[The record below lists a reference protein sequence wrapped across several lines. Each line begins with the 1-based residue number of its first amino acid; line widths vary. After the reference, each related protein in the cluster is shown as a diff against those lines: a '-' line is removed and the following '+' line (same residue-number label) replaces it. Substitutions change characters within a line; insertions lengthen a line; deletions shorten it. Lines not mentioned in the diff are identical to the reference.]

1 MNYLEKVKKSD
12 KIYSLVS
19 TLEYGDKLTVEY
31 GTDRDGNVRRFNIQN
46 YNSINKN
53 RPTYSI
59 SEGIGGY
66 GDSMNIDQVTKT
78 QLKAY
83 TFDMMKNKTTYNF
96 PIHQMKFIKVER
108 KLKGEE
114 YYIPQE

>member
-1 MNYLEKVKKSD
+1 MKYLDKVKKSD
-12 KIYSLVS
+12 KIYSLVTS
-19 TLEYGDKLTVEY
+19 LEYGDKLTVEY
-31 GTDRDGNVRRFNIQN
+31 GVDRDGNVRRYNIQN

-53 RPTYSI
+53 RPAYSI
-59 SEGIGGY
+59 NEGVGGY
-66 GDSMNIDQVTKT
+66 GDSMNIETVTKT

-96 PIHQMKFIKVER
+96 PIHEMKFIKVER

-114 YYIPQE
+114 YYIPEE

>member
-1 MNYLEKVKKSD
+1 MKYLDKVKKSD
-12 KIYSLVS
+12 KIYSLVTS
-19 TLEYGDKLTVEY
+19 LEYGDKLTVEY
-31 GTDRDGNVRRFNIQN
+31 GVDRDGNVRRYNIQN

-53 RPTYSI
+53 RPAYSI
-59 SEGIGGY
+59 NEGVGGY
-66 GDSMNIDQVTKT
+66 GGSMNIETVTKT

-96 PIHQMKFIKVER
+96 PIYQMKFIKVER

-114 YYIPQE
+114 YYIPEE